1 MSFTEIIHW
10 GVLTT
15 AVIVGTVYA
24 WQAWGA
30 SSVDELTMPL
40 LVSIIVMVVIAVV
53 LAVAV
58 AVPMAIRSDGKLAD
72 ERDDAAEAGAVPW
85 SFSVAVVGSMWAVSD
100 ILTRDLVDEVKTV
113 NILLA
118 SVFAAVCVGSVV
130 TLIRYRTSIR

>member
-10 GVLTT
+10 GVLTIA
-15 AVIVGTVYA
+15 AVVGALYT

-40 LVSIIVMVVIAVV
+40 LVSIIAMVAIAVV
-53 LAVAV
+53 LTVAV
-58 AVPMAIRSDGKLAD
+58 AIPMAIRSNGTLAD

-100 ILTRDLVDEVKTV
+100 ILTRDVVDEVKTV

-118 SVFAAVCVGSVV
+118 SVFTAVCVGSVV

>member
-15 AVIVGTVYA
+15 ALVVGSVYT

-30 SSVDELTMPL
+30 SSVDELTTPL
-40 LVSIIVMVVIAVV
+40 LVSIIVMAAIAVA

-58 AVPMAIRSDGKLAD
+58 AIPMAIRSDGKLTD

-85 SFSVAVVGSMWAVSD
+85 SFSALVVGSMLAVSD
-100 ILTRDLVDEVKTV
+100 ILTRDVVDEVKTV

-118 SVFAAVCVGSVV
+118 SVFVAVCAGSVV
-130 TLIRYRTSIR
+130 TLFRYRTAVR